1 MPRPSLTDAS
11 DQQLVAWALG
21 GRDGSQDAYRELV
34 HRYTHAVMTVIYQVV
49 RNRER
54 AKDLA
59 QVTFAK
65 AFTKL
70 DSYRPERKFRP
81 WILTIAHNTALN
93 YVERRRV
100 DSLDSALVVTPG
112 QIDAN
117 AMRSLSASYTP
128 TPTPYPR
135 AEGAGLDEAMKRLRP
150 QYRRCIKLRYV
161 EDRSYDDIAD
171 LMRVPRE
178 TVCNWLNRARQ
189 ELKNALE

>member
-81 WILTIAHNTALN
+81 WILTIAHNTALK

-112 QIDAN
+112 EIDAN
-117 AMRSLSASYTP
+117 AMRSLSASETLTP
-128 TPTPYPR
+128 HPE
-135 AEGAGLDEAMKRLRP
+135 AAGLGAALEALRP

-189 ELKNALE
+189 ELKKALG

>member
-1 MPRPSLTDAS
+1 MPRPSRTDAS

-21 GRDGSQDAYRELV
+21 GGDGSQDAYRALV
-34 HRYTHAVMTVIYQVV
+34 HRYTDAVMTVIYQVV

-59 QVTFAK
+59 QDTFAK

-81 WILTIAHNTALN
+81 WILTIAHNTALK

-100 DSLDSALVVTPG
+100 DSLDSQLVMTPRE
-112 QIDAN
+112 IDAN
-117 AMRSLSASYTP
+117 AMRSLSASETP
-128 TPTPYPR
+128 TPMPHPD
-135 AEGAGLDEAMKRLRP
+135 AAGLGAAIEALRP
-150 QYRRCIKLRYV
+150 TYRRCIKLRYV

-171 LMRVPRE
+171 LMGVSRDAVG
-178 TVCNWLNRARQ
+178 TYLHRARQ
-189 ELKNALE
+189 ELKKALE